1 MVAAPT
7 ARLRRLCLALPETA
21 EVETWEQPTFRVRG
35 RIFAM
40 LHQGEHG
47 PAVWFKAPPGSQEVL
62 TEAAPDRFFRP
73 PYLGHKGWV
82 ALRLGGAVDW
92 DEAEALI
99 RRSYSLIAPKRL
111 AAQAA
116 GHAATQHGG

>member
-1 MVAAPT
+1 MVASPT
-7 ARLRRLCLALPETA
+7 ARLRRLCLTLPEAA

-47 PAVWFKAPPGSQEVL
+47 LAVWFKAPPGSQEVL